1 MIGVIDYGLGNVN
14 AFLNCYKELNM
25 SAVAVSDPKTLDRFS
40 HLILPGVGAFD
51 EAMNMLKK
59 TGFGPAIL
67 KAIENKSYLLG
78 VCVGM
83 QVLGECSDEGVLPGL
98 GLIPGKVLKFQGED
112 VVTPHMGWNQVSYD
126 QKHPIFTGFYEFSPE
141 FYFLHSFYFSP
152 TDNSST
158 VAVTDYIKNFSSAV
172 NKERVFGFQFHPE
185 KSHENGRLLLQNFAN
200 LGV

>member
-126 QKHPIFTGFYEFSPE
+126 QKHPVFAGFCEFSPE

-185 KSHENGRLLLQNFAN
+185 KSHENGRLLLKNFAN

>member
-1 MIGVIDYGLGNVN
+1 MIGVIDFGLGNVN
-14 AFLNCYKELNM
+14 AFLNCYKDLNM
-25 SAVAVSDPKTLDRFS
+25 SAIAVSDPKALDRFS

-67 KAIENKSYLLG
+67 KAIDNKSYLLG

-83 QVLGECSDEGVLPGL
+83 QVLGDCSDEGVLPGL
-98 GLIPGKVLKFQGED
+98 GLIPGKVFRFPDED
-112 VVTPHMGWNQVSYD
+112 FVTPHMGWNQVTYD
-126 QKHPIFTGFYEFSPE
+126 QKHPVFNGFCEGSPE

-152 TDNSST
+152 TDDYST
-158 VAVTDYIKNFSSAV
+158 VAVTDYIKSFSSAV

-185 KSHENGRLLLQNFAN
+185 KSHENGRLLLRNFGN
-200 LGV
+200 LGE

>member
-1 MIGVIDYGLGNVN
+1 MIGIIDYGLGNVN

-67 KAIENKSYLLG
+67 KAIENESYLLG

-83 QVLGECSDEGVLPGL
+83 QVLGDRSDEGVLPGL

-126 QKHPIFTGFYEFSPE
+126 QKHPVFTGFCEFSPE

-158 VAVTDYIKNFSSAV
+158 VAVTDYIKTFSSAV

-185 KSHENGRLLLQNFAN
+185 KSHENGRLLLKNFAN

>member
-25 SAVAVSDPKTLDRFS
+25 SAVAVSDPKILDRFS

-83 QVLGECSDEGVLPGL
+83 QVLGDYSDEGVLPGL

-126 QKHPIFTGFYEFSPE
+126 QKHPLFAGFCEFSPE

-158 VAVTDYIKNFSSAV
+158 VAVTDYIKIFSSAV

-185 KSHENGRLLLQNFAN
+185 KSHENGRLLLKNFAN

>member
-1 MIGVIDYGLGNVN
+1 VIGVIDYGLGNVN

-67 KAIENKSYLLG
+67 KAMENKSYLLG

-83 QVLGECSDEGVLPGL
+83 QVLGESSDEGVLPGL

-126 QKHPIFTGFYEFSPE
+126 QKHPVFAGFCEFSPE

-158 VAVTDYIKNFSSAV
+158 VAVTDYIKKFSSAV

-185 KSHENGRLLLQNFAN
+185 KSHENGRLLLKNFAN

>member
-67 KAIENKSYLLG
+67 KAIDNKSYLLG

-83 QVLGECSDEGVLPGL
+83 QVLGESSDEGVLPGL

-126 QKHPIFTGFYEFSPE
+126 QKHPVFTGFCEFSPE

-158 VAVTDYIKNFSSAV
+158 VAVTDYIKTFSSAV

-185 KSHENGRLLLQNFAN
+185 KSHENGRLLLKNFAN